1 MMNIN
6 MNVNMNINI
15 NINMGYFI
23 LLIADRV
30 SIVVVIYAAVR
41 CWS

>member
-1 MMNIN
+1 MNMN
-6 MNVNMNINI
+6 LNVNMNINI
-15 NINMGYFI
+15 NMNMGYFI

-30 SIVVVIYAAVR
+30 SIVVVIDAAVG